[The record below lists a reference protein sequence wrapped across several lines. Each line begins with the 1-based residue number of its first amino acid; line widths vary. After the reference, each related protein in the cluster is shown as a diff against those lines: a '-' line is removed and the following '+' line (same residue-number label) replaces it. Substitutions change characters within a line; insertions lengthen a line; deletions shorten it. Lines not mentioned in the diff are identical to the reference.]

1 VEAEPAPGTEGD
13 VQSKA
18 KTVDGYLAQLPAERR
33 KVVALLRGL
42 IRKSVPT
49 AREDMQ
55 YGMPCYSLGATLCAV
70 AAQKGHYSVYVH
82 DAKAVE
88 RFRSQLG
95 KLSVGKGCIRFRKT
109 EEVPL
114 DVLSKILSTAASRRT
129 SGETT
134 KACEDD

>member
-1 VEAEPAPGTEGD
+1 M
-13 VQSKA
+13 QSKA
-18 KTVDGYLAQLPAERR
+18 KTVDSYLAQLPAERR

-42 IRKSVPT
+42 IRKSVPKAT
-49 AREDMQ
+49 EDMQ

-95 KLSVGKGCIRFRKT
+95 KLSVGKGCIRFRKA
-109 EEVPL
+109 EELPL
-114 DVLSKILSTAASRRT
+114 DILSKILSTAASRRT
-129 SGETT
+129 SGQTT
-134 KACEDD
+134 KACDDG